1 MTLFILF
8 LRLFPFLGRI
18 TITGDG
24 VEKKENF
31 LKSIDV
37 LSINIQTAK
46 RVAQIWLIK
55 FYLATGEN
63 Q

>member
-8 LRLFPFLGRI
+8 LRLFPFLDEKRLGRI

-37 LSINIQTAK
+37 LSINIQTTK
-46 RVAQIWLIK
+46 REWHR
-55 FYLATGEN
+55 FG
-63 Q
+63 